1 MRKNWCGEH
10 MKRTQWKDALRNI
23 LKQKVSWLSIVVIAL
38 LGVGSFLSISYA
50 SDSMRK
56 NCSAQYAQMQFRNIE
71 VVSTHLLTPED
82 LDALRALTG
91 VKDVEPI
98 WMANAEV
105 LNGDVSQKA
114 AFLSLGERINVP
126 LVREGRLP
134 QLETE
139 CAVESKLAEAMDWQV
154 GDLIEEYSM
163 TDDTGQYFLMWEPL
177 TITAIVEHPDHL
189 SLSLGETPYILVVPA
204 CFDHE
209 ALEGCCMKA
218 ELRIEGASDGDRF
231 SASSKAASE
240 KIVQRV
246 DALAAERTP
255 LRDAELRQT
264 AYALLDEYEATYRD
278 NLAEQQALQESLKA
292 DPSASQEDIAD
303 NESYIAWLEES
314 LAELDGK
321 RADVETITSRWLVLD
336 ERGSPS
342 FVQLLAGSENLGSLR
357 MTFALMFI
365 VISLLVIYATVSKMV
380 DEQRTLVG
388 TTKALGF
395 YKREILMKYLLY
407 GVSGT
412 LLGAAIGVL
421 LARFWLE
428 GIALRG
434 YGSYVSVDIS
444 QSRFSPG
451 ITVVVLLVSVLLSVV
466 AVWSAC
472 SRLVRAPAVQLMQPP
487 APKGKTG
494 TEKKKHLLPLYSRL
508 LLRNARSDWRRIA
521 VTVVSVAGCCA
532 LLVNGFTLKHGV
544 TGCVEKQYGKVMVY
558 DWEIECWN
566 FEIQDIMQT
575 LAEAGAESAAVYK
588 TTLIT
593 KIDDTGIANLICGD
607 LTEINRLYRLYDWKT
622 GELLTDA
629 EDGILIQRRIAEIYG
644 LDVGSEFELSDGLS
658 ELVTVRVA
666 GVFESYIGLPAVMS
680 SSYYEETFGR
690 PCEPTTILVRLNGA
704 DEAALAAQFDESYDV
719 KSFGPGDRSSF
730 RSSMSVI
737 NSIVAL
743 LTTMSVMLAG
753 VVLMNLTNLLF
764 LQKKREMTVMRING
778 FSVRQTVG
786 YLLREIVATTAL
798 GIVLGIAAGAA
809 MAYYILRSLE
819 QSFVQFDRSISLP
832 AWGLG
837 AGITILFAVLVN
849 WIVLRKVKTLKLTDV
864 SE

>member
-163 TDDTGQYFLMWEPL
+163 TDDTGQYFLMWEPP

-189 SLSLGETPYILVVPA
+189 SLSLGEAPYILVVPA

-292 DPSASQEDIAD
+292 DPSASQEDIED

-451 ITVVVLLVSVLLSVV
+451 ITVVVLLVSVLLSAV

-508 LLRNARSDWRRIA
+508 MLRNARSDWRRIA

-809 MAYYILRSLE
+809 MAYFILRSLE

>member
-451 ITVVVLLVSVLLSVV
+451 ITVVVLLVSVLLSAV

-508 LLRNARSDWRRIA
+508 MLRNARSDWRRIA

-566 FEIQDIMQT
+566 YAIQDIMQT

-743 LTTMSVMLAG
+743 LTTMSAMLAG

-809 MAYYILRSLE
+809 MAYFILRSLE

-849 WIVLRKVKTLKLTDV
+849 WIVLRNVKTLKLTDV